1 MTRDATTCGHLG
13 PACVL
18 CGFCHACHT
27 CHTALQP
34 GVRPAP
40 GWVVLYLAGLW
51 IAFGVVLFAAVWAV
65 SAWGGE
71 ATLEQR
77 VQAPPGSSVPAQ
89 GALPWA
95 TGGGRAL
102 PHRYLYRPGGRR
114 ATAGGR
120 PGVGSLVPAPAPGLG
135 AAPLTGVRRAPPAAG
150 GRAVTLALL
159 NWTLL
164 GVVIGLA
171 LVGALTVVFVSVAL
185 LKMLREDRAR
195 RRGAAR

>member
-1 MTRDATTCGHLG
+1 VERATLGGEEVVMTRDATTCGHLG

-77 VQAPPGSSVPAQ
+77 VQAPPGSSVELSGRVRLKEPFRGRPEEAGPCLTGIYTGPVAAAPPLVDVPAWDPLCPRLRLAWALLLLLES
-89 GALPWA
+89 GAL
-95 TGGGRAL
+95 RL
-102 PHRYLYRPGGRR
+102 P
-114 ATAGGR
+114 
-120 PGVGSLVPAPAPGLG
+120 PGVAP
-135 AAPLTGVRRAPPAAG
+135 
-150 GRAVTLALL
+150 
-159 NWTLL
+159 
-164 GVVIGLA
+164 
-171 LVGALTVVFVSVAL
+171 
-185 LKMLREDRAR
+185 
-195 RRGAAR
+195 